1 MCEANAYIARGEQEE
16 LILKDVD
23 LVEPH
28 DDGEF
33 LLVDIFG
40 TQKIIKGK
48 LKQIKLVDHKIIFED
63 IAVQD
68 KLKTGRR
75 Y

>member
-1 MCEANAYIARGEQEE
+1 MCEANAYFLRGEKEE
-16 LILKDVD
+16 LILKSVN

-40 TQKIIKGK
+40 TQKFINGK
-48 LKQIKLVDHKIIFED
+48 LKQIKLVDHKIVFED
-63 IAVQD
+63 
-68 KLKTGRR
+68 
-75 Y
+75 